1 MLNHEVTKNTK
12 STQRNFAPNPAH
24 TEAIAAQIID
34 AAIKVHKALG
44 PGLLESVYEA
54 CLCYELTKRSI
65 PYRRQVDVP
74 VRFEEVFV
82 ETGFRADVIADE
94 CVLAENKAK
103 EEVLPIDKAQLL
115 THMKLTNIRLGLML
129 NFNVVLMKD
138 GITRMVL

>member
-1 MLNHEVTKNTK
+1 MLNHEVTKGTK
-12 STQRNFAPNPAH
+12 NTQRYFTPIPPH

-54 CLCYELTKRSI
+54 CLCYELTKRGI

-94 CVLAENKAK
+94 CVMVENKAK
-103 EEVLPIDKAQLL
+103 EALIPIDKAQLL
-115 THMKLTNIRLGLML
+115 THMKLTNIRLGLLL